1 MPLNFKLFTIPSST
15 PHSLFMTS
23 HTAQEDITQTYG
35 FHSIHTLGHK
45 TTQSLT
51 GSPRAV
57 GKLRWWTLDLTPK
70 ADVNIEEALGSVTAA
85 TVKAVFAPRLVG
97 SRAKNALGF
106 SILRDND
113 TDLPLVIFHSQNRYE
128 IVARHIEKNGTSFHS
143 FDAVRLGD
151 VQPDTMRDSID
162 DRLAKYLR
170 MVAARVLPPPSEP
183 IDAAAPS
190 SAENPEVS
198 HTTPNGDY
206 ALSSTQHTN
215 STSVLDDRDQG
226 KSLQGERPRNES
238 NAAAVPETPWCC
250 ATRRF
255 RDIIN
260 SIALLHQH
268 LQDLPTIATFLDEG
282 WVPFPSNIHPSLV
295 DAIASLVTA
304 LEENLAEDLSD
315 HATQLRT
322 SMAQAA
328 RMCGVELHLPR
339 LENDEDREG

>member
-1 MPLNFKLFTIPSST
+1 MQQHLAVLKILKCLILLRTEITPYPLPNIPIAQAVPVAPQTLFLT
-15 PHSLFMTS
+15 HSC
-23 HTAQEDITQTYG
+23 A
-35 FHSIHTLGHK
+35 
-45 TTQSLT
+45 
-51 GSPRAV
+51 
-57 GKLRWWTLDLTPK
+57 
-70 ADVNIEEALGSVTAA
+70 
-85 TVKAVFAPRLVG
+85 
-97 SRAKNALGF
+97 
-106 SILRDND
+106 
-113 TDLPLVIFHSQNRYE
+113 
-128 IVARHIEKNGTSFHS
+128 
-143 FDAVRLGD
+143 
-151 VQPDTMRDSID
+151 
-162 DRLAKYLR
+162 
-170 MVAARVLPPPSEP
+170 
-183 IDAAAPS
+183 
-190 SAENPEVS
+190 
-198 HTTPNGDY
+198 
-206 ALSSTQHTN
+206 
-215 STSVLDDRDQG
+215 VLDDRDQG